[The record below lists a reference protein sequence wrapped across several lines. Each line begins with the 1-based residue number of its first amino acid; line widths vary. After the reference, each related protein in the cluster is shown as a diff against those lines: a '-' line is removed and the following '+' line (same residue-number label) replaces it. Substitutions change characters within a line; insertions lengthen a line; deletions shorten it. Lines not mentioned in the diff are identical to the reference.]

1 MLRVATHEIFCKC
14 CFTDEGLS
22 QDDSDDVVVA
32 VIRRERFYFGIFLSE
47 RLAKVGLVEYM
58 ASQMRWR
65 CHQLF
70 KLLLR

>member
-32 VIRRERFYFGIFLSE
+32 VIRRER
-47 RLAKVGLVEYM
+47 
-58 ASQMRWR
+58 
-65 CHQLF
+65 C
-70 KLLLR
+70 LLYTSDAADEV